1 MMERDPELQRLIDE
15 SKIRNL
21 LDKYPRALDR
31 QDHELLAS
39 LYHPGA
45 SDDHGVYNGSATGY
59 VDFMRA
65 QGKDGVYWTHHNGTQ
80 IVEIEGDIANCE
92 TYALALC
99 RMGAAGEPGYDRE
112 MFLRVRYLDR
122 VEKRDG
128 VWKIAHRRVVY
139 SPCHIVK
146 IEEEFLLSLSSEC
159 LHDASFPKDEVY
171 KWQEPPK

>member
-1 MMERDPELQRLIDE
+1 MERDPELQRLIDE

-45 SDDHGVYNGSATGY
+45 IDDHGVYNGSATGY

-80 IVEIEGDIANCE
+80 IVEIEGDIAKCE

-112 MFLRVRYLDR
+112 MFLRVRYLDK

-159 LHDASFPKDEVY
+159 LHDAGFPKDEVY